1 MIGRIQGIL
10 VEASQDA
17 VIVDVQGIGYEVQ
30 PHARAH
36 TELLTQ
42 LGEQVLLWIYTHV
55 REDALQLFGF
65 LSVEEKNL
73 FLQLLKVNGVGPKL
87 AQNILSG
94 ATAGEITNWIES
106 GDAKALSK
114 IPKVGKKTGEQ
125 IILTL
130 QGKLVRIE
138 EPAKQQKSKVLK
150 EIQFALTNL
159 GFKTAVVEEFLSTL
173 SEEIEVEE
181 GIRMGL
187 SQLSQQ
193 RNQRGEKSR

>member
-1 MIGRIQGIL
+1 MIGRIQGTL
-10 VEASQDA
+10 VEANQDS
-17 VIVDVQGIGYEVQ
+17 VILDVQGVGYEVY
-30 PHARAH
+30 PHARAFV
-36 TELLTQ
+36 ELQ
-42 LGEQVLLWIYTHV
+42 SQVGEQTLLWIYTHV

-65 LSVEEKNL
+65 LTVEEKNL

-94 ATAGEITNWIES
+94 ASAAEITDWIES

-114 IPKVGKKTGEQ
+114 IPKVGKKTAEQ

-138 EPAKQQKSKVLK
+138 APIKNQQSKVFK

-159 GFKTAVVEEFLSTL
+159 GFKTAIVEEFLTTL

-181 GIRMGL
+181 GIRLGL
-187 SQLSQQ
+187 SQLSQM
-193 RNQRGEKSR
+193 RGD

>member
-10 VEASQDA
+10 VEANQDSL
-17 VIVDVQGIGYEVQ
+17 IVEVQGVGYEVH
-30 PHARAH
+30 PHSRALV
-36 TELLTQ
+36 ELQ
-42 LGEQVLLWIYTHV
+42 SRLGEPILLWIYTHV

-65 LSVEEKNL
+65 LTLDEKNL

-94 ATAGEITNWIES
+94 ATSAEITNWIEL

-114 IPKVGKKTGEQ
+114 IPKVGKKTAEQ

-138 EPAKQQKSKVLK
+138 MASKPQQSKTFK
-150 EIQFALTNL
+150 EIHFALTNL
-159 GFKTAVVEEFLSTL
+159 GFKTIVVEEFLTTL
-173 SEEIEVEE
+173 SDEHTVEE
-181 GIRMGL
+181 GIRLGL
-187 SQLSQQ
+187 SQLAQA
-193 RNQRGEKSR
+193 RGEKR

>member
-1 MIGRIQGIL
+1 MIGRIQGTL
-10 VEASQDA
+10 VEANQDT
-17 VIVDVQGIGYEVQ
+17 VLIDVQGIGYEVH
-30 PHARAH
+30 PHVRAFI
-36 TELLTQ
+36 ELQ
-42 LGEQVLLWIYTHV
+42 SQIGEQTLLWIYTHV

-65 LSVEEKNL
+65 LTVEEKNL

-94 ATAGEITNWIES
+94 ATSTEITDWIES

-114 IPKVGKKTGEQ
+114 IPKVGKKTAEQ

-138 EPAKQQKSKVLK
+138 APIKQQQSKIFK

-159 GFKTAVVEEFLSTL
+159 GFKTSVVEEFLSTL
-173 SEEIEVEE
+173 NEEIEVEE
-181 GIRMGL
+181 GIRLGL
-187 SQLSQQ
+187 SQLSQM
-193 RNQRGEKSR
+193 RNQRGDK

>member
-1 MIGRIQGIL
+1 MIGRIQGTL
-10 VEASQDA
+10 VELSGDS
-17 VIVDVQGIGYEVQ
+17 VLVEVQGVGYEIF
-30 PHARAH
+30 PHARAMID
-36 TELLTQ
+36 LQSQ
-42 LGEQVLLWIYTHV
+42 LGEKTLLWIYTHV

-94 ATAGEITNWIES
+94 ATAQEITEWIET

-138 EPAKQQKSKVLK
+138 TPQKQTQSKTMK

-159 GFKTAVVEEFLSTL
+159 GFKTAVVEEFLATL
-173 SEEIEVEE
+173 TEEIDVEE
-181 GIRMGL
+181 GIRLGL
-187 SQLSQQ
+187 SQLSQMKGDK
-193 RNQRGEKSR
+193 R